1 MEKCRKLRGFHK
13 YTTQTK
19 AMQVH
24 TGMRMP
30 PQVFLRRHGKSESE
44 LGAPVVVSILLALA
58 AKLGLLMEIAG
69 IGLAI

>member
-1 MEKCRKLRGFHK
+1 
-13 YTTQTK
+13 
-19 AMQVH
+19 MQVH

-30 PQVFLRRHGKSESE
+30 PQVFLRRRGKRKSE

-69 IGLAI
+69 IRLAI

>member
-1 MEKCRKLRGFHK
+1 
-13 YTTQTK
+13 
-19 AMQVH
+19 MQVH

-30 PQVFLRRHGKSESE
+30 PQVFLRRRGKSESK

>member
-1 MEKCRKLRGFHK
+1 MLKI
-13 YTTQTK
+13 T
-19 AMQVH
+19 
-24 TGMRMP
+24 
-30 PQVFLRRHGKSESE
+30 PQENLRRRGKSESE